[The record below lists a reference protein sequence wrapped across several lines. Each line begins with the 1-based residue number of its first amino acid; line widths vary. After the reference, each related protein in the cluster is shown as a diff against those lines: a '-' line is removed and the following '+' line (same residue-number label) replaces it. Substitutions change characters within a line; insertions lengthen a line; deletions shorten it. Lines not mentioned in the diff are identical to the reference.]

1 MFGFVSKLMMHH
13 QLAFNEGSIDLL
25 GEKILMFPTYCMI
38 DTLKELE
45 KNGSEYLF
53 YKSFRELGIKFT
65 KGLVKNYKM
74 KNIDDLIRIGSGVI
88 AMAGYGV
95 VKVISLNS
103 TNHEVVMRL
112 EKSSLADQYG
122 KSDHPVDHLFR
133 GIATGFMCVGFN
145 DFTLEGVETSCR
157 AMGAPN
163 CDILI
168 KSKEKFDLTNP
179 LVLKQINRD

>member
-1 MFGFVSKLMMHH
+1 MFGFASKLIMHN
-13 QLAFNEGSIDLL
+13 QLSFNEGKIDLF
-25 GEKILMFPTYCMI
+25 GEQILMFPTYCMV

-65 KGLVKNYKM
+65 QGLIKNYKM
-74 KNIDDLIRIGSGVI
+74 KTIDDLIRVGSGVI

-95 VKVISLNS
+95 VKVVSLNS
-103 TNHEVVMRL
+103 TNHEVVIRL
-112 EKSSLADQYG
+112 EKSSLADYYG
-122 KSDHPVDHLFR
+122 KSDHPIDHLFR

-145 DFTLEGVETSCR
+145 DFTLEGVEISCR

-163 CDILI
+163 CDVLI
-168 KSKEKFDLTNP
+168 KSKEKFDLTNA
-179 LVLKQINRD
+179 LVAKQIKFD